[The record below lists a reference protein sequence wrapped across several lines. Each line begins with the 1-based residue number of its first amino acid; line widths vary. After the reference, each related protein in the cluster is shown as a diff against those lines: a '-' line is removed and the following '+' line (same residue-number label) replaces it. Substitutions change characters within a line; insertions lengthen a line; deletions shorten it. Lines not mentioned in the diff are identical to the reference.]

1 MSRSK
6 SAGSTKPKVAKV
18 KPAQPARKKTAQVS
32 ADEAVTIRIIPAP
45 VPAGSTLS
53 LSPTEKAL
61 SARGVELA
69 AEIEKVLAAGER
81 EVALDP
87 AAVQAL
93 LAAMCRVYSRHVEL
107 GERYDAFAF
116 STVTPTDVMV
126 TASGLLK
133 AANLAVFELGMWQS
147 WTGK

>member
-6 SAGSTKPKVAKV
+6 SADG
-18 KPAQPARKKTAQVS
+18 AQPKATRAKKAPTPRKKTAEV
-32 ADEAVTIRIIPAP
+32 APAEAVTVRIIPAP
-45 VPAGSTLS
+45 APVGSTLS
-53 LSPTEKAL
+53 LSPSEMAI
-61 SARGVELA
+61 SARGIELA
-69 AEIEKVLAAGER
+69 AEIDKALAAGELDA
-81 EVALDP
+81 ALDP

>member
-6 SAGSTKPKVAKV
+6 SAGSVKPKAVKA
-18 KPAQPARKKTAQVS
+18 KPASATQKKS
-32 ADEAVTIRIIPAP
+32 KGVTVAEEVTVRVIPAP
-45 VPAGSTLS
+45 APAVSTLS
-53 LSPTEKAL
+53 LNASEKAH
-61 SARGVELA
+61 SAQGIELA
-69 AEIEKVLAAGER
+69 AAIEKALAAGER
-81 EVALDP
+81 DIVLDP

-93 LAAMCRVYSRHVEL
+93 IAAMCRVYSRHVEL

>member
-6 SAGSTKPKVAKV
+6 SAGSTKPKSAKA
-18 KPAQPARKKTAQVS
+18 KQAPASRKKSAEPAAVEEVS
-32 ADEAVTIRIIPAP
+32 VRVIPAP
-45 VPAGSTLS
+45 APAVPQFDLS
-53 LSPTEKAL
+53 ASEKAS
-61 SARGVELA
+61 SARCIELA
-69 AEIEKVLAAGER
+69 AEIEKALANGER
-81 EVALDP
+81 DVALDP
-87 AAVQAL
+87 AAVQAM

-116 STVTPTDVMV
+116 QSVTPTDVMV

>member
-1 MSRSK
+1 MSQSK
-6 SAGSTKPKVAKV
+6 SAGGAKPKAAKAKQV
-18 KPAQPARKKTAQVS
+18 PASKKKTADVAANEEVS
-32 ADEAVTIRIIPAP
+32 VRVIPAP
-45 VPAGSTLS
+45 APAGSTVALS
-53 LSPTEKAL
+53 EAEKAR
-61 SARGVELA
+61 SAQAVGLA
-69 AEIEKVLAAGER
+69 AEIEKALAAGER
-81 EVALDP
+81 EVVLDP

-93 LAAMCRVYSRHVEL
+93 MAAACRLYSRHIEL

-147 WTGK
+147 WTGR

>member
-1 MSRSK
+1 MSRSE
-6 SAGSTKPKVAKV
+6 SAGIKKPKAAKA
-18 KPAQPARKKTAQVS
+18 KQAPASRKKTA
-32 ADEAVTIRIIPAP
+32 EATVGEQATVRVIPAP
-45 VPAGSTLS
+45 APAVPMLNLS
-53 LSPTEKAL
+53 ASEKAK
-61 SARGVELA
+61 SARGIELA
-69 AEIEKVLAAGER
+69 AEIEKALAAGER
-81 EVALDP
+81 EIALDP

-93 LAAMCRVYSRHVEL
+93 MAAMCRVYSRHVEL
-107 GERYDAFAF
+107 GERYDAFAY